1 MAYWVKINY
10 ERKDYFVDLDRITV
24 FSCTPN
30 GRLTFWLPASSI
42 PIILNRQNSP
52 EDYYRILDYIEQLP
66 ERSLSGV
73 WVRLL
78 YDRQE
83 YIIDLNAIGSFCYAN
98 NKLTFW
104 LPDSS
109 LPIVL
114 SLQTEPDAYN
124 KVRNFLLKKTGKSIP

>member
-1 MAYWVKINY
+1 VAYWVKINY
-10 ERKDYFVDLDRITV
+10 ERKDYFVDLDRISV
-24 FSCTPN
+24 FTCTPN

-42 PIILNRQNSP
+42 PVILNRQSSP
-52 EDYYRILDYIEQLP
+52 EDYYKILDYIEQLP
-66 ERSLSGV
+66 ARSRMGSWIQLF
-73 WVRLL
+73 

-83 YIIDLNAIGSFCYAN
+83 YIIDLDTISSFCYAN

-114 SLQTEPDAYN
+114 SQETEPDAYN
-124 KVRNFLLKKTGKSIP
+124 RVMDFLIKKTGKSIN